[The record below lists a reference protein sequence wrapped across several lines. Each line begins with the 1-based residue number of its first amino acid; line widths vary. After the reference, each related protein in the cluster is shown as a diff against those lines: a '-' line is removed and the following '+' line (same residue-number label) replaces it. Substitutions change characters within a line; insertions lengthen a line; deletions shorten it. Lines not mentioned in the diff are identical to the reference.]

1 MADLASFEDLETVW
15 RPLSGEETEAAAK
28 WLEWASALVRTEVPS
43 VDARITSGV
52 LSADLVSSVV
62 VAMVQRAMSNP
73 DGAKSVME
81 TVEDFSRQVTIGGD
95 GDGTRLYLT
104 DRELRLL
111 SPRPRRAFS
120 IIPG

>member
-1 MADLASFEDLETVW
+1 MADLASVEDLETVW
-15 RPLSGEETEAAAK
+15 RPLSDDEAAAAGQ
-28 WLEWASALVRTEVPS
+28 WLSWASALVRAEVPS
-43 VDARITSGV
+43 VDARIASGV

-62 VAMVQRAMSNP
+62 VAMVQRAMLNP

-95 GDGTRLYLT
+95 GDGTRLFLT

-120 IIPG
+120 IVPG